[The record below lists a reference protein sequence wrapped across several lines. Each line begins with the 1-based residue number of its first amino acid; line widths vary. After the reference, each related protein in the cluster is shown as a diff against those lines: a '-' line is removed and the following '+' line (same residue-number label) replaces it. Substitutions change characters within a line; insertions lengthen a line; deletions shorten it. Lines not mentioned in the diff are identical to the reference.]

1 METKDTFSNTKA
13 TLSTETISP
22 HNPNDTEGF
31 VIFQLPR
38 KVPIALL
45 FAFIIHIVVGVWVV
59 SSFYFGQKELQTQ
72 FKENITQL
80 SNEIGEIKSIIYT
93 RNEALLQFEAVRQ
106 ENARQDQ
113 EIREIRSRM
122 NKER

>member
-1 METKDTFSNTKA
+1 MTTK
-13 TLSTETISP
+13 IPP

-31 VIFQLPR
+31 VVFQLPR
-38 KVPIALL
+38 RVPIALL
-45 FAFIIHIVVGVWVV
+45 FAFIIQIVVGVWAV
-59 SSFYFGQKELQTQ
+59 SSFYFGQKESQAQ
-72 FKENITQL
+72 FKDNITQL

-113 EIREIRSRM
+113 EIREIRVRI
-122 NKER
+122 NKGH